1 MRRKAIVLLI
11 VSLFLGFRVYAI
23 EPNADGSYP
32 EKTFTAFKSKMTG
45 ELPESTFDFLTLTT
59 AEGKSITSSSTLI
72 TTSESSRNT
81 ETTLFIWTASGTM
94 AGAAT
99 ISFEFSPLTLK
110 SGQTVLAT
118 IPYTVKITHKTST
131 VDGIQVAVNRDASS
145 ASPQRCSFSS
155 YRFNYSDTVKTG
167 TGSAGSLSENLSVSA
182 DVDGSSSAVLR
193 MQYDMSSATVTKDA
207 AGNIVKSN
215 GTAISY
221 PYDVTDLWVRTGEC
235 VITQKITA
243 DGKSLSGSAF
253 SAGWYSAQVTVSVT
267 SDT

>member
-32 EKTFTAFKSKMTG
+32 EKTFTAFKSRMTG
-45 ELPESTFDFLTLTT
+45 DLPESTFDLLTLTT
-59 AEGKSITSSSTLI
+59 TEGKSITASTLI

-81 ETTLFIWTASGTM
+81 ETTLFTWTASGTM

-131 VDGIQVAVNRDASS
+131 VDGIQVAVNRDAGS

-167 TGSAGSLSENLSVSA
+167 TGSSGSLSKNLSVSA
-182 DVDGSSSAVLR
+182 DVDGSSAVLR